1 MKNKYYTKLQLLK
14 ARIVSFLTLPVRK
27 FWLKVEQQV
36 ALYTDEHMDC
46 SSSVMDL
53 ERSVER
59 LEDNKMDRDDFNC
72 YLWDDSDFCNL
83 DDKVDLLQRELD
95 DLDDKSIQDMID
107 ERLEELINKKFTIEI
122 TFKPKE

>member
-1 MKNKYYTKLQLLK
+1 MKNILKSIK
-14 ARIVSFLTLPVRK
+14 ARTVSFFTLPVRK

-36 ALYTDEHMDC
+36 SLYTDDNMNCC
-46 SSSVMDL
+46 STVIDL
-53 ERSVER
+53 EQSVER

-83 DDKVDLLQRELD
+83 DDKVDLLQRAVD
-95 DLDDKSIQDMID
+95 DLESESIQDIVD

-122 TFKPKE
+122 TLKPKE